1 MIRELGHAAASAA
14 PRRKRASHRI
24 AQRSVSWKPRSGL
37 LRHRFDDATWN
48 TPWRSQRPPPAS
60 ISVCRPQLHALRR
73 RKPASSCGALRL
85 RSRRPKRNEAGGL
98 DAVIAQ
104 GFEAGGHRGTLNE
117 PFELGEIGLFSLL
130 PQVVDALRIPV
141 VPREVSRSGEVS
153 QPHSRSAPKA
163 SSSSRRFSALRK
175 PSSIRCFG
183 ARCTNLALRTRSSRA
198 ASASS
203 SFRVKVTSRTCG
215 HMT

>member
-1 MIRELGHAAASAA
+1 
-14 PRRKRASHRI
+14 
-24 AQRSVSWKPRSGL
+24 
-37 LRHRFDDATWN
+37 
-48 TPWRSQRPPPAS
+48 
-60 ISVCRPQLHALRR
+60 
-73 RKPASSCGALRL
+73 
-85 RSRRPKRNEAGGL
+85 L

-104 GFEAGGHRGTLNE
+104 GFEAGGHRRTFNE
-117 PFELGEIGLFSLL
+117 PFELGGIGLFSLL

-141 VPREVSRSGEVS
+141 VATGGIAEWRGIAAALALGAKGVQLVTALLG
-153 QPHSRSAPKA
+153 APE
-163 SSSSRRFSALRK
+163 

-203 SFRVKVTSRTCG
+203 SFRVKVSSRTCG